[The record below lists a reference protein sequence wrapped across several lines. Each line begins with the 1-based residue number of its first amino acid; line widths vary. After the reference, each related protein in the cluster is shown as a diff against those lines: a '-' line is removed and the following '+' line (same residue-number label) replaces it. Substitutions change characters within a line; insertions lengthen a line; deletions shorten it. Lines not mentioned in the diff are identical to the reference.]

1 MMKYIPSVVL
11 SLGLA
16 VLTTYSRADE
26 PLRRWTDKSGKY
38 EVEAKL
44 VSISSDGNTVSIELR
59 DRQSVDVPIE
69 RLSSDDRRYLLR
81 HKRLQSKRLAADR
94 RRQQLQQGRTVEL
107 YGINWHQT
115 LESALAAG
123 QPTKVGTDKPIMCFR
138 VLGDLAG
145 FM

>member
-1 MMKYIPSVVL
+1 MTKYTRSIVL

-16 VLTTYSRADE
+16 VLATYSPADE
-26 PLRRWTDKSGKY
+26 PLRKWTDKTGEY

-44 VSISSDGNTVSIELR
+44 VSISSDGNTVSIELP
-59 DRQSVDVPIE
+59 DRQTVDVPIE
-69 RLSSDDRRYLLR
+69 RLSGDDRRYLLR
-81 HKRLQSKRLAADR
+81 HKRLQSQRLAADR
-94 RRQQLQQGRTVEL
+94 RGLQQRRTVQL

-123 QPTKVGTDKPIMCFR
+123 QPSKNGTDKPIMCFR

>member
-1 MMKYIPSVVL
+1 MTKYMRSIVL
-11 SLGLA
+11 FLGLA
-16 VLTTYSRADE
+16 VLATCSPADE
-26 PLRRWTDKSGKY
+26 PLRKWTDKSGEY

-44 VSISSDGNTVSIELR
+44 VSISSDGKTVSIELR
-59 DRQSVDVPIE
+59 DRQTVDVPIE

-81 HKRLQSKRLAADR
+81 HKRLQSRRVAADR
-94 RRQQLQQGRTVEL
+94 RQQELQQGRTVNL

-123 QPTKVGTDKPIMCFR
+123 QPSKVGTDKPIMCFR

>member
-1 MMKYIPSVVL
+1 MTKYMRSIVL

-16 VLTTYSRADE
+16 VLTTYIRADE
-26 PLRRWTDKSGKY
+26 PLRKWTDKSGEY

-59 DRQSVDVPIE
+59 DHQTVDVAIE

-81 HKRLQSKRLAADR
+81 KRLQSRRVAADR
-94 RRQQLQQGRTVEL
+94 RRQQLPQSRTVNL

-115 LESALAAG
+115 LESALAAV
-123 QPTKVGTDKPIMCFR
+123 QPSKVGRDRPIMCFR

>member
-1 MMKYIPSVVL
+1 MTKYMRSIVL
-11 SLGLA
+11 PLGLA
-16 VLTTYSRADE
+16 VLTTYSSADE
-26 PLRRWTDKSGKY
+26 PLRKWTDKSGEY

-59 DRQSVDVPIE
+59 DHQFVDVPIE

-81 HKRLQSKRLAADR
+81 HKRLQSRRVAADR
-94 RRQQLQQGRTVEL
+94 RRQQLPQSRTVKL
-107 YGINWHQT
+107 YGIDWHQT

-123 QPTKVGTDKPIMCFR
+123 QPSRVGTDKPIMCFR

>member
-1 MMKYIPSVVL
+1 MTKYMRSIVL
-11 SLGLA
+11 SVGLA
-16 VLTTYSRADE
+16 VLATYSQADE
-26 PLRRWTDKSGKY
+26 PMRRWTDKSGEY

-44 VSISSDGNTVSIELR
+44 VSISSDGNTVSIELP

-81 HKRLQSKRLAADR
+81 YKRLQSKRMASDR
-94 RRQQLQQGRTVEL
+94 RRQELQQHRTVNL

-115 LESALAAG
+115 LESAMAAG
-123 QPTKVGTDKPIMCFR
+123 QPSKVGTDKPIMCFR

>member
-1 MMKYIPSVVL
+1 MTKYMRSIVL
-11 SLGLA
+11 CLGMA
-16 VLTTYSRADE
+16 VLATCSPAGE
-26 PLRRWTDKSGKY
+26 PLRKWADKSGEH

-44 VSISSDGNTVSIELR
+44 VSISSDGKTVSIELR
-59 DRQSVDVPIE
+59 DQQTVDVPIE

-81 HKRLQSKRLAADR
+81 HKRLQSKRLTPDR
-94 RRQQLQQGRTVEL
+94 RRQELPQRRTVKL

-123 QPTKVGTDKPIMCFR
+123 QASKVGTDKPIMCFR

>member
-1 MMKYIPSVVL
+1 MTKYMRSILL

-26 PLRRWTDKSGKY
+26 PLRKWTDKTGEHK
-38 EVEAKL
+38 VEAKL
-44 VSISSDGNTVSIELR
+44 VSISSDGKTVSIELR
-59 DRQSVDVPIE
+59 DHQTIDVAIE

-81 HKRLQSKRLAADR
+81 QKRLQSKRLASDQK
-94 RRQQLQQGRTVEL
+94 RQELQQRRTVKL
-107 YGINWHQT
+107 YGVDWHQT

-123 QPTKVGTDKPIMCFR
+123 QPSKVGADKPIMCFR